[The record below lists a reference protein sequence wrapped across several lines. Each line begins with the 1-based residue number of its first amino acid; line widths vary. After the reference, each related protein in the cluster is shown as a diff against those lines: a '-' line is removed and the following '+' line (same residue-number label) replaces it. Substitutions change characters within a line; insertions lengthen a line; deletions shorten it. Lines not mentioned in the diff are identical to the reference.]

1 MSTPPP
7 IEVRRHGTAGPEV
20 VVLHGGPG
28 APGSAAGLARA
39 LALHARVL
47 EPWQRRSGAAPLT
60 VAQHVADLR
69 EVAPA
74 GAVLVGHSW
83 GAMLAMSY
91 AVAHGD
97 QVASIVLVGCGTYD
111 EETRALYRR
120 RIDERRGPEGRARL
134 DDLRRRLAACRDP
147 ALADALLAEIGDLAD
162 RAMATDPVPD
172 PASQEGPP
180 PDARGHD
187 ETWNDVLR
195 RQAEGLEP
203 AAFAA
208 IRVPVLMLHGDDDP
222 HPGPETRDL
231 LRRFIPHLEYRGFP
245 RCGHVPWAERH
256 ARDAFLAALSAWIT
270 RPAR

>member
-1 MSTPPP
+1 MRDLPP
-7 IEVRRHGTAGPEV
+7 IEVRRHGATGPEV

-28 APGSAAGLARA
+28 APGAGAGLARA
-39 LALHARVL
+39 LAPHARVL
-47 EPWQRRSGAAPLT
+47 EPWQRRAGAAPLT

-74 GAVLVGHSW
+74 GATLVGHSW
-83 GAMLAMSY
+83 GAMLALSY
-91 AVAHGD
+91 AVEHGD
-97 QVASIVLVGCGTYD
+97 RLASVVLVGCGTYD
-111 EETRALYRR
+111 EATRAIYRR

-134 DDLRRRLAACRDP
+134 DDLRRRLAAAAGP
-147 ALADALLAEIGDLAD
+147 SSKDALLAEIGDLAD
-162 RAMATDPVPD
+162 RVMAHDPVPD
-172 PASQEGPP
+172 PVSPDAPP

-208 IRVPVLMLHGDDDP
+208 IHAPVLMLHGDDDP

-231 LRRFIPHLEYRGFP
+231 LRRYIPTLEYVGFP
-245 RCGHVPWAERH
+245 RCGHTPWAERH
-256 ARDAFLAALSAWIT
+256 ARDPFLSALSAWI
-270 RPAR
+270 AS

>member
-1 MSTPPP
+1 MPDLPP
-7 IEVRRHGTAGPEV
+7 IEVRRHGGAGPEV

-39 LALHARVL
+39 LARDARVH
-47 EPWQRRSGAAPLT
+47 EPWQRRAGSVPLT

-69 EVAPA
+69 EVAPE
-74 GAVLVGHSW
+74 GAILVGHSW
-83 GAMLAMSY
+83 GAMLALSY
-91 AVAHGD
+91 AVEHGD
-97 QVASIVLVGCGTYD
+97 RVGAVVLVGCGTYD
-111 EETRALYRR
+111 EATRAIYRR

-134 DDLRRRLAACRDP
+134 EELRRRLAAAADP
-147 ALADALLAEIGDLAD
+147 ASKDALLAELGDLAD
-162 RAMATDPVPD
+162 RVMAYDPVPD
-172 PASQEGPP
+172 PDSEGAPP

-187 ETWNDVLR
+187 ETWHDVLR

-208 IRVPVLMLHGDDDP
+208 IEVPVLMLHGDDDP

-231 LRRFIPHLEYRGFP
+231 LRRFLPRLEYRGFP

-256 ARDAFLAALSAWIT
+256 AREPFLAALRAWIT
-270 RPAR
+270 PR